1 MAIKAKK
8 IKSLRPI
15 RKRLDNV
22 EYDLRNR
29 YRGAHDMYWA
39 GSDRWRESKHGQR
52 YFARLTDFKNACD
65 ALGLSLAYLQRV
77 HAKAVK

>member
-1 MAIKAKK
+1 MAINVKK

-15 RKRLDNV
+15 RKRLDDV

-29 YRGAHDMYWA
+29 YRGAHDVYWA
-39 GSDRWRESKHGQR
+39 GTDKWRESKHGQR

-65 ALGLSLAYLQRV
+65 ALGLSLAYLHRV
-77 HAKAVK
+77 NAKDVK